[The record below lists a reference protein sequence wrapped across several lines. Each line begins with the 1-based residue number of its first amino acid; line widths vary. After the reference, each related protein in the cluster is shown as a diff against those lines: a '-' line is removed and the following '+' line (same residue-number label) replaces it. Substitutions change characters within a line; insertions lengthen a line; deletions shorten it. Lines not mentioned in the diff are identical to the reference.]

1 MRAPYLRP
9 AGPEGA
15 PPAPCPP
22 GHQAEAAGLWHGR
35 AMEVVYDPRRHDV
48 AFLRVGVSAKVRD
61 GLASTGWQHQRS
73 DGANEMWTRDRVA
86 LARQRLHQAPARSGV
101 PRIA

>member
-9 AGPEGA
+9 AGPEGT

-48 AFLRVGVSAKVRD
+48 AFLR
-61 GLASTGWQHQRS
+61 
-73 DGANEMWTRDRVA
+73 
-86 LARQRLHQAPARSGV
+86 
-101 PRIA
+101 